1 MNILKTISLALAAL
15 SLAAGV
21 SAAQEKTT
29 LKFLHKWPEPQN
41 MAYFQKAVSAFEAAH
56 PNIEIK
62 MEAVADEPYKDKI
75 RVVMASGDIPDI
87 YFSWSGEFARQFVRG
102 GRALDLTDAV
112 MQSDWKDRL
121 PQAALD
127 PYKLDGRLYG
137 IPINVDAKYMVYNKA
152 IFDKNGLKPPKTWS
166 EFQSVLAKLK
176 EAGVT
181 PIAFGNQYPWASSH
195 YIGDLNAK
203 LVPDDVRRADYDLR
217 SPPDKLFTH
226 PGYVRALDEFLKLQ
240 QNGYFNRGANALTHA
255 IARGSFTAGR
265 TAMMYLELVEFGDQL
280 KGTPLDKAG
289 WDFFTMPAF
298 EDGAGDPSIL
308 TGAPDGF
315 LISSKS
321 AHPKE
326 AIEFLKFIT
335 SVDQARAYSAT
346 TGMTSSVVGGVDP
359 ATTHPMII
367 KGLDVLG
374 KAKALALWLDTDI
387 DAQTTAV
394 YLAGMQAILNGTKTP
409 SQVMQDVRN
418 TALKVKKERGL

>member
-1 MNILKTISLALAAL
+1 
-15 SLAAGV
+15 
-21 SAAQEKTT
+21 
-29 LKFLHKWPEPQN
+29 
-41 MAYFQKAVSAFEAAH
+41 
-56 PNIEIK
+56 
-62 MEAVADEPYKDKI
+62 
-75 RVVMASGDIPDI
+75 
-87 YFSWSGEFARQFVRG
+87 
-102 GRALDLTDAV
+102 
-112 MQSDWKDRL
+112 
-121 PQAALD
+121 
-127 PYKLDGRLYG
+127 
-137 IPINVDAKYMVYNKA
+137 MVYNKA

-265 TAMMYLELVEFGDQL
+265 TAMMYLELVEFGEQL

-289 WDFFTMPAF
+289 WDFFPMPAI

-359 ATTHPMII
+359 ATTHPMIV

-374 KAKALALWLDTDI
+374 TAKALALWLDTDI

-409 SQVMQDVRN
+409 AQVMQDVRN
-418 TALKVKKERGL
+418 TALKVKKDRGL